1 MPLGPDDA
9 YHAGRLLQWGLQPRQ
24 RPAQEPEYREL
35 IDLYLE
41 RSEFRT
47 LVKDVASGLGLLV
60 LDAGDHGIVLGPAG
74 ESAFAFRPSEFRP
87 SATADDRLLD
97 GLAQLA
103 IAATIF
109 PASRDLE
116 DEATR
121 ARLPVTIDEIESN
134 MRRLCK
140 RIEEENQQAPDPMA
154 SEDEAGFYEAWR
166 VYQSRLAAAETSDKR
181 QSRHATRRI
190 IQAGLERLCD
200 FGCFLKET
208 RGSHVYYQPTWRYQV
223 QVKELAA
230 LRVYERVRRAL
241 EAQPAPRDGR

>member
-1 MPLGPDDA
+1 MRTARAACCNGA
-9 YHAGRLLQWGLQPRQ
+9 CSRVT
-24 RPAQEPEYREL
+24 AQEPEYREL
-35 IDLYLE
+35 IDQYLE
-41 RSEFRT
+41 RGEFRT

-60 LDAGDHGIVLGPAG
+60 LDAGDLGIVLGPAG
-74 ESAFAFRPSEFRP
+74 ESAFAFRPAEFRP
-87 SATADDRLLD
+87 SASADDRLLD

-166 VYQSRLAAAETSDKR
+166 VYQSRLAAAETSDNR
-181 QSRHATRRI
+181 QSRRHAAHRPGWPGTSVRLWLFSQGEPRI
-190 IQAGLERLCD
+190 PGVLPANLALSSTGEGTGGASRL
-200 FGCFLKET
+200 
-208 RGSHVYYQPTWRYQV
+208 
-223 QVKELAA
+223 
-230 LRVYERVRRAL
+230 
-241 EAQPAPRDGR
+241 